1 MTTALIFAGG
11 KSSRMGRDKAAM
23 YGGVARLID
32 ECSKAGINKIITLCG
47 AEERKSAF
55 SGEVWSDPENCTGLI
70 EVLQWALSRIDD
82 EVLLIPCDAFGLT
95 AGGITAIKNM
105 PNCVPIDE
113 DGMRQPL
120 HAKITNRDVL
130 NWQADSINQV
140 FAEFPPFQNEEFISE
155 FNNFNSPEDLKNL
168 RLR

>member
-32 ECSKAGINKIITLCG
+32 ECSKAGISKIITLCG

-70 EVLQWALSRIDD
+70 EYSNGPYQ
-82 EVLLIPCDAFGLT
+82 GL
-95 AGGITAIKNM
+95 M
-105 PNCVPIDE
+105 
-113 DGMRQPL
+113 
-120 HAKITNRDVL
+120 AK
-130 NWQADSINQV
+130 SY
-140 FAEFPPFQNEEFISE
+140 
-155 FNNFNSPEDLKNL
+155 
-168 RLR
+168 